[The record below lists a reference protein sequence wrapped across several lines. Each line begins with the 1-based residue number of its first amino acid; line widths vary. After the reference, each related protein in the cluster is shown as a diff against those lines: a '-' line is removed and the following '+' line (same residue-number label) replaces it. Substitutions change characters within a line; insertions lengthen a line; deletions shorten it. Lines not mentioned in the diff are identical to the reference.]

1 MFILDLYKF
10 CESYD
15 KFNRQHIAKFIFT
28 HKDCER
34 FARSAGV
41 TPRMFATMAS
51 KEFCARMMG
60 LRYLDGLS
68 CVYWHRG
75 AQNRPFNFNFHC
87 FGGLDDRYTWEMNN
101 IEKMSDAELFK

>member
-1 MFILDLYKF
+1 
-10 CESYD
+10 
-15 KFNRQHIAKFIFT
+15 
-28 HKDCER
+28 
-34 FARSAGV
+34 
-41 TPRMFATMAS
+41 
-51 KEFCARMMG
+51 MMG